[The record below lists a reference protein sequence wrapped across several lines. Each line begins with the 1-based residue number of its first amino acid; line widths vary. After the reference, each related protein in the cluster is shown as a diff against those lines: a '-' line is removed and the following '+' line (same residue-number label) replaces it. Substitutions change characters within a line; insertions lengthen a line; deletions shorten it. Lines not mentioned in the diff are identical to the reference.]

1 MGKTS
6 NDSKQKWIAK
16 NFKQVKV
23 LVAPSVAE
31 AFKKVCAESGQSVN
45 KALSTYMENA
55 VRKRIPKTVPA
66 LHFETKPQRRV
77 ALQFYISQLRE
88 LYEAECGYNENIPEN
103 FRSGERFEQSC
114 QDIEKLEEA
123 IDILE
128 DVF

>member
-6 NDSKQKWIAK
+6 NDSKQRWIAK

-23 LVAPSVAE
+23 LVTPSVAE

-45 KALSTYMENA
+45 KALSTHMENA
-55 VRKRIPKTVPA
+55 VLKKRPKTVPT
-66 LHFETKPQRRV
+66 LHIEKKSQRRS
-77 ALQFYISQLRE
+77 ALQFYIARIRE

-103 FRSGERFEQSC
+103 FRSGERYEQSS
-114 QDIEKLEEA
+114 QDIENLEEA
-123 IDILE
+123 INILE

>member
-6 NDSKQKWIAK
+6 NDSKQKWVEK

-31 AFKKVCAESGQSVN
+31 AFKKACAESGQSVN

-55 VRKRIPKTVPA
+55 VLKKMPRTMPA
-66 LHFETKPQRRV
+66 LSVETRQQRRR
-77 ALQFYISQLRE
+77 ALQFFITQIRE
-88 LYEAECGYNENIPEN
+88 LYDAEYNYNENIPDN
-103 FRSGERFEQSC
+103 FKNGDRFEQSS
-114 QDIEKLEEA
+114 QSIERLDEA
-123 IDILE
+123 ISILE